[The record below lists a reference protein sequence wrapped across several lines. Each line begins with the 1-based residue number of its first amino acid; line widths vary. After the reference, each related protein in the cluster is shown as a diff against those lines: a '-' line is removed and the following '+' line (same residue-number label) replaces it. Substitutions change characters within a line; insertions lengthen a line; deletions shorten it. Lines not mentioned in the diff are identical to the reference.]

1 MRTRLATSLCTVATL
16 VVAGFVA
23 AGCGGGAGTADAAGG
38 EPLTK
43 VVIASD
49 LPLTGSARA
58 QTESMVQ
65 AIEMAIADVNGKAA
79 GVELEYRS
87 LDDATAQAGKWDE
100 AKCADNMN
108 ELAQDPEV
116 VVVIGPMNSGC
127 AQVQVKTANTAGL
140 AIVSPAATAVG
151 LTKAGGDPGE
161 PDKYYPNGTR
171 NFLRV
176 AMADDMQA
184 KAAATWAKELGVNKA
199 FVLHDKETYGKG
211 LADQFEGA
219 AEELGIE
226 VVENEGIDPMASN
239 YRPLIPKI
247 TGDGADM
254 VFFGG
259 ITQNNAGQ
267 VLKDLRAAS
276 KDILFMG
283 PDGIF
288 EDAFVEAA
296 GDSGKGAMATFGGI
310 PPEKLEGAGKEFV
323 ERFTKAHGPPQA
335 YTAYAYDSAS
345 LAIEAITRCAEGGG
359 VTRKCVLEELFA
371 TKDFEGVLGTF
382 SITETGD
389 TTLSTLSGVK
399 VGPKGWAFDRTI
411 DVGGGEAA
419 E

>member
-1 MRTRLATSLCTVATL
+1 MGRGATRIFLIGSTL
-16 VVAGFVA
+16 VVAALVA
-23 AGCGGGAGTADAAGG
+23 AGCGGGAGTASGKDSGKALN
-38 EPLTK
+38 E
-43 VVIASD
+43 VIIASD

-65 AIEMAIADVNGKAA
+65 AIEMAIAETNGEA
-79 GVELEYRS
+79 GGVKVTYKS

-108 ELAQDPEV
+108 ELAQDPKV

-127 AQVQVKTANTAGL
+127 AQVQIKTANTAGL

-151 LTKAGGDPGE
+151 LTKSGGDPGE

-176 AMADDMQA
+176 VLADDMQA
-184 KAAATWAKELGVNKA
+184 KAAAKWAQELGVKKA

-211 LADQFEGA
+211 LADQFDGA
-219 AEELGIE
+219 AEELDIE
-226 VVENEGIDPMASN
+226 VTDNEGIDPLASN

-247 TGDGADM
+247 TGSGAQL

-276 KDILFMG
+276 KDIYFMG

-296 GDSGKGAMATFGGI
+296 GEAGVGAMATFGGV
-310 PPEKLEGAGKEFV
+310 PPEKLEGKGKEFV
-323 ERFTKAHGPPQA
+323 TKFTKEHGAPQA
-335 YTAYAYDSAS
+335 YTAYAYDSAGI
-345 LAIEAITRCAEGGG
+345 AIAAISRCADGGG
-359 VTRKCVLEELFA
+359 VTRKCVLEELFK
-371 TKDFEGVLGTF
+371 TKDHEGALGSF

-389 TTLSTLSGVK
+389 STLSVLSGVK
-399 VGPKGWAFDRTI
+399 VKGGAWVFDRTI
-411 DVGGGEAA
+411 DVGGGE
-419 E
+419 